1 MPDRLSRLLKATLRR
16 RSNPAL
22 PQDKK
27 ADSKAVDSN
36 GPGGSSHHAHAH
48 DDDNHQHHDVPTKS
62 RAYSVVSSFPVD
74 HPSSPD
80 EIVAAPTTPA
90 TSYST
95 DHQGRPVVHRQY
107 FEPVEPSPKE
117 IVPAVRPDEVVARRD
132 SEASVEQQQKQ
143 VKKSAERDGS
153 LEPGPTTTTITAN
166 PTAPDD
172 FDFSTSGAI
181 LQNPDPF
188 GSLPLKVQQR
198 PVVDPSL
205 HPVAEFGN
213 HPSATSSKR
222 PSLVIRR
229 QSLLPASHQHLVRNL
244 LDPQLSQ
251 TGATATAATAA
262 ATAKA
267 TATAT
272 ATDMQARKIWVRR
285 PGGSPTLVPV
295 LEDAVVD
302 ELRDQVIVKY
312 TNSLGKTFDS
322 PDITIRVVP
331 REGLG
336 KQPER
341 LLNPEESLVAVV
353 DTYYP
358 GGQRVDEALLI
369 DIFGRRTPKPSPRPV
384 YYHNEAAE
392 HDYFSIVPVNPSTPP
407 THTANSSS
415 SANQA
420 TPSISILTTG
430 KAPPLPSPGSTRSN
444 RHARRPP
451 AVRHTTGSPT
461 VGQKGLSFASFA
473 SPSTDH
479 IETVASPVQAQPPS
493 AVPTTPIPPAP
504 ESPQAKALTPPP
516 ARGTSPRARPSL
528 KDKNNS
534 ASPLFN
540 SAFSGLNEG
549 TVPPIN
555 VLIVEDNIINQ
566 KLLEAFMKRLSV
578 RWKCAGNGEEAV
590 KKWRQGGFHLVL
602 MDIQLPVMNG
612 LEATKEIRR
621 LERLNGIGVFPKT
634 PDGRASATNPFTIS
648 SENYG
653 PSAPLPDED
662 TLHDR
667 TLFKSPVI
675 IVALTASSL
684 QSDRHEALAAGCNDF
699 LTKVGC
705 PPVPPCPLLSTQ
717 LTVNKARRIPL
728 ASTKSHRM
736 GLHASSNRLRR
747 LATLAWLRQPA

>member
-36 GPGGSSHHAHAH
+36 NGPGGSSHAHAH
-48 DDDNHQHHDVPTKS
+48 DDDNHHRQHHDVTTKS

-95 DHQGRPVVHRQY
+95 DHQGRVVHRQY
-107 FEPVEPSPKE
+107 FEPVEPSPTE
-117 IVPAVRPDEVVARRD
+117 IVPAIRPDEVLARRG

-143 VKKSAERDGS
+143 VKKSAERGDS
-153 LEPGPTTTTITAN
+153 LEPGPTTTTVTTAN
-166 PTAPDD
+166 RTAPD
-172 FDFSTSGAI
+172 DFSTSGAI

-205 HPVAEFGN
+205 PPVAEFGSQ
-213 HPSATSSKR
+213 PSATSSKR

-244 LDPQLSQ
+244 LDPSLSQ
-251 TGATATAATAA
+251 TGGAA
-262 ATAKA
+262 AASA
-267 TATAT
+267 AT

-285 PGGSPTLVPV
+285 PGGSPTLVPI

-322 PDITIRVVP
+322 PDIIIRVVP

-358 GGQRVDEALLI
+358 GGQRVDEALII
-369 DIFGRRTPKPSPRPV
+369 DIPGRRTPKPSPRPV
-384 YYHNEAAE
+384 YYHDEAAE
-392 HDYFSIVPVNPSTPP
+392 HDYFSIVPMNPSTPP

-415 SANQA
+415 SANAQA

-430 KAPPLPSPGSTRSN
+430 KAPPLPSPGSTRAN

-451 AVRHTTGSPT
+451 AIRHTTGSPT
-461 VGQKGLSFASFA
+461 IGQKGLSFASFS

-493 AVPTTPIPPAP
+493 AV
-504 ESPQAKALTPPP
+504 
-516 ARGTSPRARPSL
+516 
-528 KDKNNS
+528 
-534 ASPLFN
+534 
-540 SAFSGLNEG
+540 
-549 TVPPIN
+549 
-555 VLIVEDNIINQ
+555 
-566 KLLEAFMKRLSV
+566 LE
-578 RWKCAGNGEEAV
+578 N
-590 KKWRQGGFHLVL
+590 
-602 MDIQLPVMNG
+602 
-612 LEATKEIRR
+612 
-621 LERLNGIGVFPKT
+621 
-634 PDGRASATNPFTIS
+634 
-648 SENYG
+648 
-653 PSAPLPDED
+653 
-662 TLHDR
+662 
-667 TLFKSPVI
+667 
-675 IVALTASSL
+675 
-684 QSDRHEALAAGCNDF
+684 
-699 LTKVGC
+699 
-705 PPVPPCPLLSTQ
+705 
-717 LTVNKARRIPL
+717 
-728 ASTKSHRM
+728 
-736 GLHASSNRLRR
+736 
-747 LATLAWLRQPA
+747 